1 MAIKNIIGTTIAMM
15 RIVMVRIE
23 LVISHFVS
31 KLNSLRLINA
41 HIKAMIKLSLK
52 NVTEEFQYRFYLNLS
67 LSLIVYLFFKV
78 LKMSSRII
86 KTGNIRI
93 NTRIVPRLMIVYI
106 DSNPSASKFGLI
118 GSLGLSYSLY

>member
-1 MAIKNIIGTTIAMM
+1 MATKNTIGTIIAIM

-118 GSLGLSYSLY
+118 GSFGLSYSLY